1 MWHRRMSVLVNRFT
15 RHIGCADRRR
25 NDAAMARCRTSVL
38 ARIAASLEVFP
49 HLGQLDWRG
58 MERCDRYRIGYRL
71 DVDCVSAGVKAVA
84 GLDRRCLQVFGAEYR
99 VDEVVI
105 ASDEGRVEVDLG
117 SDAPGVVRG
126 PDEAW

>member
-1 MWHRRMSVLVNRFT
+1 MIVAWANVRQ
-15 RHIGCADRRR
+15 A
-25 NDAAMARCRTSVL
+25 
-38 ARIAASLEVFP
+38 
-49 HLGQLDWRG
+49 
-58 MERCDRYRIGYRL
+58 IGYRSN
-71 DVDCVSAGVKAVA
+71 VDRVSSGVKAVA
-84 GLDRRCLQVFGAEYR
+84 GLDRRCLQVFCAEYR